1 MSLKNLFMNGKL
13 YTLII
18 VMFLLFMKGGSFY
31 FKSQYKCY
39 ESGGIV
45 MKLFKE
51 VIKNNLKMII
61 FYILIGIIINFLD
74 LYSVTYYQKILDAFQ
89 FQKLT
94 LVPLIIY
101 GFLLIISTLL
111 GYIENYPEQKL
122 KNKLYLDFKLQSL
135 KKMKTIDYLEYQ
147 KIGTGRLTQK
157 AEDGATASRDILID
171 FWLKLF
177 RYLIPTALFSLFFI
191 FRVKKEYVLFVFI
204 GYIIVVIIS
213 NLILKKLYKLKE
225 SILIN
230 QEFLNKHLV
239 RGFMELVVFRTN
251 KKFDTEI
258 KVTKEGIKNIVDSK
272 TKIKLVHEIF
282 FTVFALIVNI
292 LKVLVLGY
300 AVMNSDL
307 SVGAVVTVISL
318 LGKAYE
324 PIAIFNVEYVDYKLN
339 KVTVKK
345 YIEFLDL
352 KEDEAINNGLVV
364 KELNGDIEFK
374 NVTYSYNED
383 KKIINDL
390 SFKINKNSSV
400 ALVGESG
407 SGKSTIIKLIM
418 GLIKYDNGKILI
430 DNNELSKLNLNS
442 FYDNV
447 SYVSQEAP
455 IFDGT
460 LRENLVFDKNIKDD
474 EIIKVLNLVCLDK
487 FYEKLEN
494 GLDTELGE
502 KGVRMSGGERQRVAL
517 ARLFFDDSK
526 IIILDEAT
534 SAMDNITE
542 KKVMENIV
550 KQLDNKTLI
559 VIAHRLET
567 IKDVDKIY
575 VLYDGVIKEQGKYI
589 ELLNKNGYFTKL
601 YKSIK

>member
-1 MSLKNLFMNGKL
+1 
-13 YTLII
+13 
-18 VMFLLFMKGGSFY
+18 
-31 FKSQYKCY
+31 
-39 ESGGIV
+39 

-51 VIKNNLKMII
+51 VIKKNLKMILFYVLMGI
-61 FYILIGIIINFLD
+61 FINFLN
-74 LYSVTYYQKILDAFQ
+74 LYSITYYQKILDAFQ
-89 FQKLT
+89 FQTLT
-94 LVPLIIY
+94 LIPLIIY
-101 GFLLIISTLL
+101 GILLLISTIL
-111 GYIENYPEQKL
+111 GYIENYPEQQV
-122 KNKLYLDFKLQSL
+122 KNKLYLDFKLQAL
-135 KKMKTIDYLEYQ
+135 KKMKSIDYLEYQ

-157 AEDGATASRDILID
+157 VEDGATASRDIIIN
-171 FWLKLF
+171 FWLNLF
-177 RYLIPTALFSLFFI
+177 RYLLPTAIFSLIFI

-204 GYIIVVIIS
+204 GYIIVVIVS
-213 NLILKKLYKLKE
+213 NLIIKRLYKLKE
-225 SILIN
+225 SILLN

-258 KVTKEGIKNIVDSK
+258 KITKEEIRNIVDCK

-282 FTVFALIVNI
+282 FTVFALIVNV
-292 LKVLVLGY
+292 LKVIVLGY
-300 AVMNSDL
+300 AVLKSNL

-339 KVTVKK
+339 KITVNK
-345 YIEFLDL
+345 YIELLDIKDDNAL
-352 KEDEAINNGLVV
+352 DNGF
-364 KELNGDIEFK
+364 KMKKLNGNIEFK
-374 NVTYSYNED
+374 NVSFSYNN
-383 KKIINDL
+383 KNIINNI
-390 SFKINKNSSV
+390 SFKINKNSSI

-418 GLIKYDNGKILI
+418 GLIKYDEGNILI
-430 DNNELSKLNLNS
+430 DDKELSKLNLNI

-447 SYVSQEAP
+447 TYISQEAP
-455 IFDGT
+455 NFDGT
-460 LRENLVFDKNIKDD
+460 LRENLIFDKKISDEKIK
-474 EIIKVLNLVCLDK
+474 KVLSLVCLDK
-487 FYEKLEN
+487 FYGKLED

-502 KGVRMSGGERQRVAL
+502 KGIRMSGGERQRVAL

-542 KKVMENIV
+542 KLVMKNVV
-550 KQLDNKTLI
+550 KQLNNKTLI

-575 VLYDGVIKEQGKYI
+575 VLSDGIIQEEGNYN
-589 ELLNKNGYFTKL
+589 ELLDKNGYFKNL
-601 YKSIK
+601 YKTAKS

>member
-1 MSLKNLFMNGKL
+1 MR
-13 YTLII
+13 
-18 VMFLLFMKGGSFY
+18 
-31 FKSQYKCY
+31 
-39 ESGGIV
+39 
-45 MKLFKE
+45 LFKE
-51 VIKNNLKMII
+51 VIKNNLKMIT
-61 FYILIGIIINFLD
+61 FYVLIGIIINFLD

-89 FQKLT
+89 FQALT
-94 LVPLIIY
+94 IVPLIIY
-101 GFLLIISTLL
+101 GVLLLISTIL
-111 GYIENYPEQKL
+111 GYVENYPEQQV

-135 KKMKTIDYLEYQ
+135 KKMKSIDYLEYQ

-157 AEDGATASRDILID
+157 AEDGATASRDIMIN

-177 RYLIPTALFSLFFI
+177 RYLLPTAIFSLLFI
-191 FRVKKEYVLFVFI
+191 FRVKKEYVLFVFL

-225 SILIN
+225 NILLN

-251 KKFDTEI
+251 KKFDTEL
-258 KVTKEGIKNIVDSK
+258 KVTKEGIKNIVDGK

-292 LKVLVLGY
+292 LKVVVLGY
-300 AVMNSDL
+300 AVLKSDL

-339 KVTVKK
+339 KVTVNN
-345 YIEFLDL
+345 YIELLDI
-352 KEDEAINNGLVV
+352 KDDEALNSGLEL
-364 KELNGDIEFK
+364 KELNGNIEFK
-374 NVTYSYNED
+374 NVSYSYNNE
-383 KKIINDL
+383 KNIINNL

-418 GLIKYDNGKILI
+418 GLLKYDKGNILI
-430 DNNELSKLNLNS
+430 DDKELYKLNLNS

-447 SYVSQEAP
+447 TYVSQEAP

-460 LRENLVFDKNIKDD
+460 LRENLIFDKKISDE
-474 EIIKVLNLVCLDK
+474 EIIKVLNLVCLNK

-502 KGVRMSGGERQRVAL
+502 KGIRMSGGEKQRVAL

-542 KKVMENIV
+542 KLVMENVV

-575 VLYDGVIKEQGKYI
+575 VLSDGIIQEEGKYN
-589 ELLNKNGYFTKL
+589 ELLDKNGYFTKL
-601 YKSIK
+601 YKSTK

>member
-1 MSLKNLFMNGKL
+1 MR
-13 YTLII
+13 
-18 VMFLLFMKGGSFY
+18 
-31 FKSQYKCY
+31 
-39 ESGGIV
+39 
-45 MKLFKE
+45 LFKE

-61 FYILIGIIINFLD
+61 FYVLIGIIINFLD

-89 FQKLT
+89 FQTLT
-94 LVPLIIY
+94 IVPLITY
-101 GFLLIISTLL
+101 GVLLLISTIL
-111 GYIENYPEQKL
+111 GYIENYPEQQV

-135 KKMKTIDYLEYQ
+135 KKMKSIDYLEYQ

-157 AEDGATASRDILID
+157 AEDGATASRDIMIN

-177 RYLIPTALFSLFFI
+177 RYLLPTAIFSLIFI
-191 FRVKKEYVLFVFI
+191 FRVKKEYVLFVFL

-225 SILIN
+225 SILLN

-251 KKFDTEI
+251 KKFDTEL
-258 KVTKEGIKNIVDSK
+258 KVTKEGIKNIVDGK

-292 LKVLVLGY
+292 LKVVVLGY
-300 AVMNSDL
+300 AVLKSDL

-339 KVTVKK
+339 KVTVNK
-345 YIEFLDL
+345 YIELLDIKDDEALNSGLKL
-352 KEDEAINNGLVV
+352 KELGGNV
-364 KELNGDIEFK
+364 EFK
-374 NVTYSYNED
+374 NVSYSYNNE
-383 KKIINDL
+383 KNIINNL

-418 GLIKYDNGKILI
+418 GLIKYDKGNILI
-430 DNNELSKLNLNS
+430 DGKELSKLNLNS

-447 SYVSQEAP
+447 TYVSQEAP

-460 LRENLVFDKNIKDD
+460 LRENLIFDKKIPDE

-542 KKVMENIV
+542 KLVMENVV
-550 KQLDNKTLI
+550 KQLDNKTLV

-575 VLYDGVIKEQGKYI
+575 VLSDGIIQEEGKYN
-589 ELLNKNGYFTKL
+589 ELLDKNGYFTKL
-601 YKSIK
+601 YKSAK

>member
-1 MSLKNLFMNGKL
+1 MRLF
-13 YTLII
+13 
-18 VMFLLFMKGGSFY
+18 
-31 FKSQYKCY
+31 
-39 ESGGIV
+39 E
-45 MKLFKE
+45 E

-61 FYILIGIIINFLD
+61 FYVLIGIIINFLD

-89 FQKLT
+89 FQTLT
-94 LVPLIIY
+94 IVPLITY
-101 GFLLIISTLL
+101 GVLLLISTIL
-111 GYIENYPEQKL
+111 GYIENYPEQQV

-135 KKMKTIDYLEYQ
+135 KKMKSIDYLEYQ

-157 AEDGATASRDILID
+157 AEDGATASRDIMIN

-177 RYLIPTALFSLFFI
+177 RYLLPTAIFSLIFI
-191 FRVKKEYVLFVFI
+191 FRVKKEYVLFVFL

-225 SILIN
+225 SILLN

-251 KKFDTEI
+251 KKFDTEL
-258 KVTKEGIKNIVDSK
+258 KVTKEGIKNIVDGK

-292 LKVLVLGY
+292 LKVVVLGY
-300 AVMNSDL
+300 AVLKSDL

-339 KVTVKK
+339 KVTVNK
-345 YIEFLDL
+345 YIELLDIKDDEALNSGLKL
-352 KEDEAINNGLVV
+352 KELSGNV
-364 KELNGDIEFK
+364 EFK
-374 NVTYSYNED
+374 NVSYSYNNE
-383 KKIINDL
+383 KNIINNL

-418 GLIKYDNGKILI
+418 GLIKYDKGNILI
-430 DNNELSKLNLNS
+430 DGKELSKLNLNS

-447 SYVSQEAP
+447 TYVSQEAP

-460 LRENLVFDKNIKDD
+460 LRENLIFDKKIPDE

-542 KKVMENIV
+542 KLVMENVV
-550 KQLDNKTLI
+550 KQLDNKTLV

-575 VLYDGVIKEQGKYI
+575 VLSDGIIQEEGKYN
-589 ELLNKNGYFTKL
+589 ELLDKNGYFTKL
-601 YKSIK
+601 YKSAK

>member
-1 MSLKNLFMNGKL
+1 
-13 YTLII
+13 
-18 VMFLLFMKGGSFY
+18 
-31 FKSQYKCY
+31 
-39 ESGGIV
+39 

-61 FYILIGIIINFLD
+61 FYVLIGIIINFLD
-74 LYSVTYYQKILDAFQ
+74 LYSVTFYQKILDAFQ
-89 FQKLT
+89 FKTLT
-94 LVPLIIY
+94 IMPLLIY
-101 GFLLIISTLL
+101 GILLVISTIL
-111 GYIENYPEQKL
+111 GYIENYPEQQV
-122 KNKLYLDFKLQSL
+122 KNKLYLDFKLQTL
-135 KKMKTIDYLEYQ
+135 KKMKSIDYLEYQ

-157 AEDGATASRDILID
+157 AEDGATASRDILIN
-171 FWLKLF
+171 FWLKIF
-177 RYLIPTALFSLFFI
+177 RYLLPTAIFSLIFI
-191 FRVKKEYVLFVFI
+191 YRVKKEYVLFVI
-204 GYIIVVIIS
+204 LGYVLVIIIS

-225 SILIN
+225 SILLN

-258 KVTKEGIKNIVDSK
+258 KVTKEGIKNIVDGK

-282 FTVFALIVNI
+282 FSVFALIVNI
-292 LKVLVLGY
+292 LKVVVLGY
-300 AVMNSDL
+300 AVLKSDL

-339 KVTVKK
+339 KVTVNK
-345 YIEFLDL
+345 YIELLDIKDDESLESGRIL
-352 KEDEAINNGLVV
+352 KNIEGN
-364 KELNGDIEFK
+364 IEFK
-374 NVTYSYNED
+374 NVSYSYNGE
-383 KKIINDL
+383 KNIIDNL
-390 SFKINKNSSV
+390 SFKIDTDSSV

-418 GLIKYDNGKILI
+418 GLLKYKNGNILI
-430 DNNELSKLNLNS
+430 DDQELSKLNLNS

-447 SYVSQEAP
+447 TYVSQEAP

-460 LRENLVFDKNIKDD
+460 LRENLIFDKKIKDD
-474 EIIKVLNLVCLDK
+474 EILRILNLVCLDK

-526 IIILDEAT
+526 IIVLDEAT

-542 KKVMENIV
+542 KQVMENIV
-550 KQLDNKTLI
+550 EKLDNKTLI
-559 VIAHRLET
+559 IIAHRLET
-567 IKDVDKIY
+567 IKDVDRIY
-575 VLYDGVIKEQGKYI
+575 VLSDGLIKEQGKYE
-589 ELLNKNGYFTKL
+589 ELLDKNGCFTKL
-601 YKSIK
+601 YKSAK

>member
-1 MSLKNLFMNGKL
+1 MR
-13 YTLII
+13 
-18 VMFLLFMKGGSFY
+18 
-31 FKSQYKCY
+31 
-39 ESGGIV
+39 
-45 MKLFKE
+45 LFKE

-61 FYILIGIIINFLD
+61 FYVLIGIIINFLD

-89 FQKLT
+89 FQTLT
-94 LVPLIIY
+94 IVPLITY
-101 GFLLIISTLL
+101 GVLLLISTIL
-111 GYIENYPEQKL
+111 GYIENYPEQQV

-135 KKMKTIDYLEYQ
+135 KKMKSIDYLEYQ

-157 AEDGATASRDILID
+157 AEDGATASRDIMIN

-177 RYLIPTALFSLFFI
+177 RYLLPTAIFSLIFI
-191 FRVKKEYVLFVFI
+191 FRVKKEYVLFVFL

-225 SILIN
+225 SILLN

-251 KKFDTEI
+251 KKFDTEL
-258 KVTKEGIKNIVDSK
+258 KVTKEGIKNIVDGK

-292 LKVLVLGY
+292 LKVVVLGY
-300 AVMNSDL
+300 AVLKSDL

-339 KVTVKK
+339 KVTVNK
-345 YIEFLDL
+345 YIELLDIKDDEALNSGLKL
-352 KEDEAINNGLVV
+352 KELSGNV
-364 KELNGDIEFK
+364 EFK
-374 NVTYSYNED
+374 NVSYSYNNE
-383 KKIINDL
+383 KNIINNL

-418 GLIKYDNGKILI
+418 GLIKYDKGNILI
-430 DNNELSKLNLNS
+430 DDKELSKLNLNS

-447 SYVSQEAP
+447 TYVSQEAH

-460 LRENLVFDKNIKDD
+460 LRENLIFDKKIPDE

-542 KKVMENIV
+542 KLVMENVV
-550 KQLDNKTLI
+550 KQLDNKTLV

-575 VLYDGVIKEQGKYI
+575 VLSDGIIQEEGKYN
-589 ELLNKNGYFTKL
+589 ELLDKNGYFTKL
-601 YKSIK
+601 YKSAK

>member
-1 MSLKNLFMNGKL
+1 MR
-13 YTLII
+13 
-18 VMFLLFMKGGSFY
+18 
-31 FKSQYKCY
+31 
-39 ESGGIV
+39 
-45 MKLFKE
+45 LFKD

-61 FYILIGIIINFLD
+61 FYVLIGIIINFLD

-89 FQKLT
+89 FQTLT
-94 LVPLIIY
+94 IIPLIIY
-101 GFLLIISTLL
+101 GALLLISTIL
-111 GYIENYPEQKL
+111 GYIENYPEQQV

-135 KKMKTIDYLEYQ
+135 KKMKSIDYLEYQ

-157 AEDGATASRDILID
+157 VEDGAAASRDIMVD

-177 RYLIPTALFSLFFI
+177 RYLLPTAIFSLIFI
-191 FRVKKEYVLFVFI
+191 FRVKKEYVLFVFL

-225 SILIN
+225 SILLN

-251 KKFDTEI
+251 KKYDTEI
-258 KVTKEGIKNIVDSK
+258 EVTKDGIKNIVDGK

-292 LKVLVLGY
+292 LKVVVLGY
-300 AVMNSDL
+300 AVLKSDL

-339 KVTVKK
+339 KVTVNK
-345 YIEFLDL
+345 YIELLDIKDDKALDAGIEL
-352 KEDEAINNGLVV
+352 KTIEGN
-364 KELNGDIEFK
+364 IEFK
-374 NVTYSYNED
+374 NVSYSYNEE
-383 KKIINDL
+383 KYIINDL
-390 SFKINKNSSV
+390 SLKINKNSSI

-418 GLIKYDNGKILI
+418 GLMKYKKGNILI
-430 DNNELSKLNLNS
+430 DDKELSELNLNS
-442 FYDNV
+442 YYDNV
-447 SYVSQEAP
+447 TYVSQEAP

-460 LRENLVFDKNIKDD
+460 LRENLIFDKKISD
-474 EIIKVLNLVCLDK
+474 EKILKVLSLVFLDK

-542 KKVMENIV
+542 KQVMENVV
-550 KQLDNKTLI
+550 KQLNNKTLI

-575 VLYDGVIKEQGKYI
+575 VLSDVIIQEHGKYD
-589 ELLNKNGYFTKL
+589 ELLDKNGYFAKL
-601 YKSIK
+601 YKSAK

>member
-1 MSLKNLFMNGKL
+1 MR
-13 YTLII
+13 
-18 VMFLLFMKGGSFY
+18 
-31 FKSQYKCY
+31 
-39 ESGGIV
+39 
-45 MKLFKE
+45 LFKE

-61 FYILIGIIINFLD
+61 FYVLIGIIINFLD
-74 LYSVTYYQKILDAFQ
+74 LYSVTYYQKILDAYQ
-89 FQKLT
+89 FQTLT
-94 LVPLIIY
+94 IVPLITY
-101 GFLLIISTLL
+101 GVLLLISTIL
-111 GYIENYPEQKL
+111 GYIENYPEQQV

-135 KKMKTIDYLEYQ
+135 KKMKSIDYLEYQ

-157 AEDGATASRDILID
+157 AEDGATASRDIMIN

-177 RYLIPTALFSLFFI
+177 RYLLPTAIFSLIFI
-191 FRVKKEYVLFVFI
+191 FRVKKEYVLFVFL

-225 SILIN
+225 SILLN

-251 KKFDTEI
+251 KKFDTEL
-258 KVTKEGIKNIVDSK
+258 KVTKEGIKNIVDGK

-292 LKVLVLGY
+292 LKVVVLGY
-300 AVMNSDL
+300 AVLKSDL

-339 KVTVKK
+339 KVTVNK
-345 YIEFLDL
+345 YIELLDIKDDEALNSGLKL
-352 KEDEAINNGLVV
+352 KELGGNV
-364 KELNGDIEFK
+364 EFK
-374 NVTYSYNED
+374 NVSYSYNNE
-383 KKIINDL
+383 KNIINNL

-418 GLIKYDNGKILI
+418 GLIKYDKGNILI
-430 DNNELSKLNLNS
+430 DGKELSKLNLNS

-447 SYVSQEAP
+447 TYVSQEAP

-460 LRENLVFDKNIKDD
+460 LRENLIFDKKIPDE

-542 KKVMENIV
+542 KLVMENVV
-550 KQLDNKTLI
+550 KQLDNKTLV

-575 VLYDGVIKEQGKYI
+575 VLSDGIIQEEGKYN
-589 ELLNKNGYFTKL
+589 ELLDKNGYFTKL
-601 YKSIK
+601 YKAA

>member
-1 MSLKNLFMNGKL
+1 MR
-13 YTLII
+13 
-18 VMFLLFMKGGSFY
+18 
-31 FKSQYKCY
+31 
-39 ESGGIV
+39 
-45 MKLFKE
+45 LFKE

-61 FYILIGIIINFLD
+61 FYVLIGIIINFLD

-89 FQKLT
+89 FQTLT
-94 LVPLIIY
+94 IVPLITY
-101 GFLLIISTLL
+101 GILLLISTIL
-111 GYIENYPEQKL
+111 GYIENYPEQQV

-135 KKMKTIDYLEYQ
+135 KKMKSIDYLEYQ

-157 AEDGATASRDILID
+157 AEDGATASRDIMIN

-177 RYLIPTALFSLFFI
+177 RYLLPTAIFSLIFI
-191 FRVKKEYVLFVFI
+191 FRVKKEYVLFVFL

-225 SILIN
+225 SILLN

-251 KKFDTEI
+251 KKFDTEL
-258 KVTKEGIKNIVDSK
+258 KVTKEGIKNIVDGK

-292 LKVLVLGY
+292 LKVVVLGY
-300 AVMNSDL
+300 AVLKYDL

-339 KVTVKK
+339 KVTVNK
-345 YIEFLDL
+345 YIELLDIKDDEALNSGLKL
-352 KEDEAINNGLVV
+352 KELSGNV
-364 KELNGDIEFK
+364 EFK
-374 NVTYSYNED
+374 NVSYSYNNE
-383 KKIINDL
+383 KNIINNL

-418 GLIKYDNGKILI
+418 GLIKYDKGNILI
-430 DNNELSKLNLNS
+430 DGKELSKLNLNS

-447 SYVSQEAP
+447 TYVSQEAP

-460 LRENLVFDKNIKDD
+460 LRENLIFDKKIPDE

-542 KKVMENIV
+542 KLVMGNVV
-550 KQLDNKTLI
+550 KQLDNKTLV

-575 VLYDGVIKEQGKYI
+575 VLSDGIIQEEGKYN
-589 ELLNKNGYFTKL
+589 ELLDKNGYFTKL
-601 YKSIK
+601 YKSAK

>member
-1 MSLKNLFMNGKL
+1 MR
-13 YTLII
+13 
-18 VMFLLFMKGGSFY
+18 
-31 FKSQYKCY
+31 
-39 ESGGIV
+39 
-45 MKLFKE
+45 LFKE

-61 FYILIGIIINFLD
+61 FYVLIGIIINFLD
-74 LYSVTYYQKILDAFQ
+74 LYSVTYYQKILDAYQ
-89 FQKLT
+89 FQTLT
-94 LVPLIIY
+94 IVPLITY
-101 GFLLIISTLL
+101 GVLLLISTIL
-111 GYIENYPEQKL
+111 GYIENYPEQQV

-135 KKMKTIDYLEYQ
+135 KKMKSIDYLEYQ

-157 AEDGATASRDILID
+157 AEDGATASRDIMIN

-177 RYLIPTALFSLFFI
+177 RYLLPTAIFSLIFI
-191 FRVKKEYVLFVFI
+191 FRVKKEYVLFVFL

-225 SILIN
+225 IILLN

-251 KKFDTEI
+251 KKFDTEL
-258 KVTKEGIKNIVDSK
+258 KVTKEGIKNIVDGK

-292 LKVLVLGY
+292 LKVVVLGY
-300 AVMNSDL
+300 AVLKSDL

-339 KVTVKK
+339 KVTVNK
-345 YIEFLDL
+345 YIELLDIKDDEALNSGLKL
-352 KEDEAINNGLVV
+352 KELGGNV
-364 KELNGDIEFK
+364 EFK
-374 NVTYSYNED
+374 NVSYSYNNE
-383 KKIINDL
+383 KNIINNL

-418 GLIKYDNGKILI
+418 GLIKYDKGNILI
-430 DNNELSKLNLNS
+430 DGKELSKLNLNS

-447 SYVSQEAP
+447 TYVSQEAP

-460 LRENLVFDKNIKDD
+460 LRENLIFDKKIPDE

-542 KKVMENIV
+542 KLVMENVV
-550 KQLDNKTLI
+550 KQLDNKILV

-575 VLYDGVIKEQGKYI
+575 VLSDGIIQEEGKYN
-589 ELLNKNGYFTKL
+589 ELLDKNGYFTKL
-601 YKSIK
+601 YKSAK

>member
-1 MSLKNLFMNGKL
+1 
-13 YTLII
+13 
-18 VMFLLFMKGGSFY
+18 
-31 FKSQYKCY
+31 
-39 ESGGIV
+39 

-61 FYILIGIIINFLD
+61 FYVLIGIIINFLD

-89 FQKLT
+89 FQTLT

-101 GFLLIISTLL
+101 GILLLISTVL
-111 GYIENYPEQKL
+111 GYVENYPEQQV

-157 AEDGATASRDILID
+157 SEDGAVASRDIMMN

-177 RYLIPTALFSLFFI
+177 RYLLPTAIFSLIFI
-191 FRVKKEYVLFVFI
+191 FRVKKEYVLFVFL

-225 SILIN
+225 SILLN

-258 KVTKEGIKNIVDSK
+258 KVTKDGIKNIVDGK

-282 FTVFALIVNI
+282 FTVFALIVNV
-292 LKVLVLGY
+292 LKVVVLGY
-300 AVMNSDL
+300 AVLKSDL

-339 KVTVKK
+339 KVTVNK
-345 YIEFLDL
+345 YIELLDITD
-352 KEDEAINNGLVV
+352 DEALSKGIILKNIDGN
-364 KELNGDIEFK
+364 IEFK
-374 NVTYSYNED
+374 SVSYSYNNE
-383 KKIINDL
+383 KNIIENL
-390 SFKINKNSSV
+390 SFKISQNSSV

-418 GLIKYDNGKILI
+418 GLIKYNSGNLLI
-430 DNNELSKLNLNS
+430 DGKELSNLNLNS

-447 SYVSQEAP
+447 TYVSQEAP

-460 LRENLVFDKNIKDD
+460 LRENLIFDKKIQD
-474 EIIKVLNLVCLDK
+474 EEILKILKFVCLDK
-487 FYEKLEN
+487 FYEKLEH

-502 KGVRMSGGERQRVAL
+502 KGIRMSGGERQRVAL

-542 KKVMENIV
+542 KIVMENV
-550 KQLDNKTLI
+550 VEQLGNKTLI

-567 IKDVDKIY
+567 IKDVDTIY
-575 VLYDGVIKEQGKYI
+575 VLSDGVIQEQGKYG
-589 ELLNKNGYFTKL
+589 ELLDKNGYFSKL
-601 YKSIK
+601 YESIK

>member
-1 MSLKNLFMNGKL
+1 
-13 YTLII
+13 
-18 VMFLLFMKGGSFY
+18 
-31 FKSQYKCY
+31 
-39 ESGGIV
+39 

-61 FYILIGIIINFLD
+61 FYVLIGIIINFLD
-74 LYSVTYYQKILDAFQ
+74 LYSVTFYQKILDAFQ
-89 FQKLT
+89 FKTLT
-94 LVPLIIY
+94 IMPLLIY
-101 GFLLIISTLL
+101 GILLVVSTIL
-111 GYIENYPEQKL
+111 GYIENYPEQQV
-122 KNKLYLDFKLQSL
+122 KNKLYLDFKLQTL
-135 KKMKTIDYLEYQ
+135 KKMKSIDYLEYQ

-157 AEDGATASRDILID
+157 AEDGATASRDILIN
-171 FWLKLF
+171 FWLKIF
-177 RYLIPTALFSLFFI
+177 RYLLPTAIFSLIFI
-191 FRVKKEYVLFVFI
+191 YRVKKEYVLFVI
-204 GYIIVVIIS
+204 LGYVLVIIIS

-225 SILIN
+225 SILLN

-258 KVTKEGIKNIVDSK
+258 KVTKEGIKNIVDGK

-282 FTVFALIVNI
+282 FSVFALIVNI
-292 LKVLVLGY
+292 LKVVVLGY
-300 AVMNSDL
+300 AVLKSDL

-339 KVTVKK
+339 KVTVNK
-345 YIEFLDL
+345 YIELLDIKDDESLESGRIL
-352 KEDEAINNGLVV
+352 KNIEGN
-364 KELNGDIEFK
+364 IEFK
-374 NVTYSYNED
+374 NVSYSYNGE
-383 KKIINDL
+383 KNIIDNL
-390 SFKINKNSSV
+390 SFKIDTDSSV

-418 GLIKYDNGKILI
+418 GLLKYNSGNILI
-430 DNNELSKLNLNS
+430 DDQELSKLNLNL

-447 SYVSQEAP
+447 TYVSQETP

-460 LRENLVFDKNIKDD
+460 LRENLIFDKKIKDD
-474 EIIKVLNLVCLDK
+474 EILRILNLVCLDK

-517 ARLFFDDSK
+517 ARLFFDESK

-542 KKVMENIV
+542 KQVMENIV
-550 KQLDNKTLI
+550 EKLDNKTLI
-559 VIAHRLET
+559 IIAHRLET
-567 IKDVDKIY
+567 IKDVDRIY
-575 VLYDGVIKEQGKYI
+575 VLSDGLIKEQGKYE
-589 ELLNKNGYFTKL
+589 ELLDKNGYFTKL
-601 YKSIK
+601 YKSAK

>member
-1 MSLKNLFMNGKL
+1 
-13 YTLII
+13 
-18 VMFLLFMKGGSFY
+18 
-31 FKSQYKCY
+31 
-39 ESGGIV
+39 

-51 VIKNNLKMII
+51 VIKNNFKMIV
-61 FYILIGIIINFLD
+61 FYVLIGVIINFLD

-89 FQKLT
+89 FKTLT
-94 LVPLIIY
+94 IIPLIIY
-101 GFLLIISTLL
+101 GVLLLVSTIL
-111 GYIENYPEQKL
+111 GYLENYPEQQV
-122 KNKLYLDFKLQSL
+122 KNKLYLDFKLQAL

-157 AEDGATASRDILID
+157 VEDGATASRDIMIN
-171 FWLKLF
+171 FWLKLI
-177 RYLIPTALFSLFFI
+177 RYLLPTAIFSLIFI
-191 FRVKKEYVLFVFI
+191 FRVKKEYVLFVFL
-204 GYIIVVIIS
+204 GYIIVIVIS
-213 NLILKKLYKLKE
+213 NLILKRLYKLKE
-225 SILIN
+225 NILVN
-230 QEFLNKHLV
+230 QELLNKHLV

-258 KVTKEGIKNIVDSK
+258 EVTQEGIKNITNGK

-282 FTVFALIVNI
+282 FTVFALIVNV
-292 LKVLVLGY
+292 LKVIVLGY
-300 AVMNSDL
+300 AVLKSDL
-307 SVGAVVTVISL
+307 SVGAVVTVIAL

-345 YIEFLDL
+345 YIDFLDA
-352 KEDEAINNGLVV
+352 KEDENLNKGLLLKDV
-364 KELNGDIEFK
+364 KGKIELKDISYAYNHEKEIIK
-374 NVTYSYNED
+374 N
-383 KKIINDL
+383 L
-390 SFKINKNSSV
+390 SLEIPSNSSI

-418 GLIKYDNGKILI
+418 GLIKYKTGHLLI
-430 DNNELSKLNLNS
+430 DDKELSDLNLNS
-442 FYDNV
+442 FYDKV

-460 LRENLVFDKNIKDD
+460 LRENLVFDKKIKEE
-474 EIIKVLNLVCLDK
+474 EILKVLKLVSLDK

-502 KGVRMSGGERQRVAL
+502 KGIRMSGGERQRVAL

-542 KKVMENIV
+542 KEEN
-550 KQLDNKTLI
+550 
-559 VIAHRLET
+559 
-567 IKDVDKIY
+567 
-575 VLYDGVIKEQGKYI
+575 KES
-589 ELLNKNGYFTKL
+589 TK
-601 YKSIK
+601 S